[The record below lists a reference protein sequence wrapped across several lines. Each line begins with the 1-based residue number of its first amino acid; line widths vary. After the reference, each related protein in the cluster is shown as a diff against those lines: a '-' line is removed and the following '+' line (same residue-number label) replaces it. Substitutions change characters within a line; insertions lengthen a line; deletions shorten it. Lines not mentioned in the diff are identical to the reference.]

1 MNKWIQKSIKL
12 SNSTGYL
19 DELFEVYL
27 IELGNIR
34 GIPNN
39 IQNEIKEAFETGNKV
54 DLITKLLKL
63 PKFPIDDPY
72 IASLRRHPSL
82 LSKNPETI
90 ERISREL
97 FALGVTSILELVRKP
112 KAPSRQLSHSFRNWL
127 KTLNYPFLKEDDFR
141 ENNDIAFLDGGDKK
155 LEKFA
160 IDELNVK
167 NLKKGIDFL
176 LKIKNKY
183 VLGEAKFLT
192 DFGGHQNAQFN
203 DAIATI
209 KSKSVK
215 AVKIAILDGIL
226 YIKGNNKMYKDIS
239 GKLKKENIMSA
250 LVLREFLYQL

>member
-192 DFGGHQNAQFN
+192 DYGGTQNNQLR
-203 DAIATI
+203 DAI
-209 KSKSVK
+209 S
-215 AVKIAILDGIL
+215 IAQINEKKYYWNCSNRWDCLV
-226 YIKGNNKMYKDIS
+226 YK
-239 GKLKKENIMSA
+239 
-250 LVLREFLYQL
+250 